1 MYLNDKYCYQPS
13 SIRGIQKGVTL
24 RLRCICSTDNEYS
37 SKSIEYQDYPT
48 RRGHDPKRVYDNF
61 EKISKII
68 RNDARKKM
76 VNNNSN
82 NYGVILSKKFNP

>member
-1 MYLNDKYCYQPS
+1 M
-13 SIRGIQKGVTL
+13 QKGAAL
-24 RLRCICSTDNEYS
+24 RLRCISITDSEYS
-37 SKSIEYQDYPT
+37 TKSIEYQDYLI
-48 RRGHDPKRVYDNF
+48 RRGHDPKRVHDNF

-82 NYGVILSKKFNP
+82 NYRVISSKKFNP